1 MTPTKQELLQGL
13 TYVQGMLTK
22 IQEVLSRYIAQE
34 RNFRKKK
41 SEINIKETILKD
53 FKKIFTISAF
63 ALSTLATLL
72 FRDALGP
79 TYLITLAFLFSVSFI
94 SKKIIMAGIK
104 TFSTEAGFFTL
115 MAIRRQTR
123 KDIGLF
129 ALIAIIVYYISIFF
143 FYIMVIST
151 VLEGG
156 ILGITVFL
164 AVIGIEVFFYSQEK
178 PKNCCGQSRYCC

>member
-63 ALSTLATLL
+63 ALSALATLL

-94 SKKIIMAGIK
+94 SKKIIMAD
-104 TFSTEAGFFTL
+104 
-115 MAIRRQTR
+115 R
-123 KDIGLF
+123 KS
-129 ALIAIIVYYISIFF
+129 V
-143 FYIMVIST
+143 V
-151 VLEGG
+151 
-156 ILGITVFL
+156 
-164 AVIGIEVFFYSQEK
+164 
-178 PKNCCGQSRYCC
+178 